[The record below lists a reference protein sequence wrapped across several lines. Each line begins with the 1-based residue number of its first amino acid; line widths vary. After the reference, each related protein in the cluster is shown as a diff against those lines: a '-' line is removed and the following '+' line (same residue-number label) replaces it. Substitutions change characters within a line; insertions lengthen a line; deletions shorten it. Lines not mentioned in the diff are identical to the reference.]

1 MIGTN
6 SGRMDSGE
14 EERWCA
20 MHSEIFL
27 QKAKSSTDKKTEEVF
42 KKILKEV
49 KKNVKRVKN
58 E

>member
-42 KKILKEV
+42 KKI
-49 KKNVKRVKN
+49 
-58 E
+58 